1 MDAGGLNASLHIYK
15 VKILLTEPFPASVK
29 YYFVIIL
36 VSLQF
41 LKIQT

>member
-1 MDAGGLNASLHIYK
+1 MDAGGLNASLRIYK
-15 VKILLTEPFPASVK
+15 VKILLTGHLPASVK

-41 LKIQT
+41 LKIPT